1 MIEKLKKSWW
11 VAAILVVAM
20 GSLVAWRME
29 SRRAD
34 REQAATQERIRTE
47 AQQSIGRAMQN
58 VRMCPLSEPN
68 CNERRP

>member
-11 VAAILVVAM
+11 VAAILVAAM